1 MHDIMKADICNN
13 LNYSDR
19 TLYPTKVFTIVSKS
33 GFDFYRSLN
42 QRVSEGNLRDLPNL
56 KPH

>member
-1 MHDIMKADICNN
+1 MHDIMKADIYNN
-13 LNYSDR
+13 SYYSDR
-19 TLYPTKVFTIVSKS
+19 ILYPTNVFTMVSKS

-56 KPH
+56 KAH